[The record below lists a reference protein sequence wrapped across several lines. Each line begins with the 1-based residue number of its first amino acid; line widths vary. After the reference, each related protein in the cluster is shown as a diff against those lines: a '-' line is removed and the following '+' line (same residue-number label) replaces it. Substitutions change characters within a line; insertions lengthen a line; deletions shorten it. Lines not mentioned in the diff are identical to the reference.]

1 MATIKEI
8 LNIEQTRE
16 DNTLIHLFAEGSF
29 WRAYE
34 LSSWL
39 CFRFVNEFKPTKR
52 RIKGIDAT
60 VTFVGFPRQ
69 SLQKFIPADWQVD
82 MSQEKHIIVKLPDE
96 KLSEV
101 KTESFGELFNVWK
114 ENLEEVVPNKDTAL
128 AKITPPRM
136 DNVRHCHITDIMREI
151 LVYPLENKTPLENM
165 EFIGAIKRRL
175 SEII

>member
-1 MATIKEI
+1 MRGSPAPAMRTMQPMPFLPSLVARQKKYIMATIKEI

-69 SLQKFIPADWQVD
+69 SLQKFIPADW
-82 MSQEKHIIVKLPDE
+82 
-96 KLSEV
+96 
-101 KTESFGELFNVWK
+101 
-114 ENLEEVVPNKDTAL
+114 
-128 AKITPPRM
+128 
-136 DNVRHCHITDIMREI
+136 
-151 LVYPLENKTPLENM
+151 
-165 EFIGAIKRRL
+165 
-175 SEII
+175 